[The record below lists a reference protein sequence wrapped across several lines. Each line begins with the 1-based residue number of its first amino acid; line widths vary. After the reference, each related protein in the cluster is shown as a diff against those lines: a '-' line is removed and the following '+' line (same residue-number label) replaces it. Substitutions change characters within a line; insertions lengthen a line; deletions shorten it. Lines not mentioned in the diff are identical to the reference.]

1 MPYKE
6 CILFSKEKAF
16 GFLKM
21 LSLFYNKDEFYYET
35 ELDHL
40 GILIEESYVPAG
52 CEEILIVKS
61 AGTHEVKEDW
71 Y

>member
-1 MPYKE
+1 
-6 CILFSKEKAF
+6 
-16 GFLKM
+16 M

-40 GILIEESYVPAG
+40 GILVEENYVPSA
-52 CEEILIVKS
+52 CEEILIVKNV
-61 AGTHEVKEDW
+61 GTCEAKEDW